1 MKKQLKAYF
10 KQIKKNLPCLNSA
23 MRKMLDD
30 LKISVNAFI
39 SENNISD
46 FNAVVEH
53 FGTAEDIAKEFS
65 VGIDNSFIKSYKI
78 KKRVITIVVCILTAI
93 LTIVASL
100 ALYIFIENEIH
111 SPSLSET
118 TVKYE
123 YSEEYKK

>member
-10 KQIKKNLPCLNSA
+10 KQIKKNLPCVNST

-30 LKISVNAFI
+30 LKASVNTFVV
-39 SENNISD
+39 ENDISD

-53 FGTAEDIAKEFS
+53 FGSSEDIAKEFA
-65 VGIDNSFIKSYKI
+65 VGLDNSYVKSYKF
-78 KKRVITIVVCILTAI
+78 KRRVIAIVVSILAVIMATV
-93 LTIVASL
+93 IVL

-111 SPSLSET
+111 SPALSET

-123 YSEEYKK
+123 YSEDYKK